1 MCTPPQQG
9 PCVPGGPVLSLP
21 LPLAPGRAVGNLLR
35 PRCDPRVTGP
45 SLTGWDGPSC
55 TEDVSVSRGQCAVLS
70 CSISN
75 PLLNVTIHLKTPGK
89 DFQPLFSVTPPG
101 CFRQGGWQLQVRGG
115 MAQLVIPEVSD
126 TQAGWYRWHLQ
137 GLQRNVKNT
146 TLNVSGTEAPDL
158 NQAGN
163 TSSACSCGKCFNLRP
178 GSPGSPSG
186 PRGCPHTLCL
196 APMPACC
203 PRGWCPLRVH
213 SSPGSKRRP
222 APPTGL
228 QRACSSGAA
237 GQFQL
242 VLVIVTVMLIL
253 LATTLLAWHQ
263 RHSPLYSKPPQV

>member
-163 TSSACSCGKCFNLRP
+163 TSSACSCG
-178 GSPGSPSG
+178 
-186 PRGCPHTLCL
+186 
-196 APMPACC
+196 
-203 PRGWCPLRVH
+203 
-213 SSPGSKRRP
+213 
-222 APPTGL
+222 L